1 MAEVIKIKKGL
12 DISLQGKAEKVVLQ
26 LPLSETFAVKPTE
39 YIGLTPRLAVK
50 VGDTVLAGT
59 TLFSDKYN
67 PEIRFASPVSGT
79 VELVNRGER
88 RKLFDIV
95 IKTDGKVSYE
105 DFGAGKPSAMSAED
119 IKSKM
124 LASGVWPLILK
135 RPFGV
140 VPQPSDAPKAIFI
153 TGFDSAPLAPDYEFV
168 AQGEFQAFQTGVDAL
183 KKLTSGSVH
192 LGVKYG
198 AESMFAKA
206 SGLTVT
212 QYDGPHP
219 AGNAGTHINKL
230 APINKGE
237 SVWTINALDVIVI
250 GRLFLTG
257 HYDVTRTIAVTGPMA
272 SKPQYIKTI
281 AGESVKNM
289 LADNPVSSNI
299 RIVLGNA
306 LTGEQVGH
314 TEYLGL
320 KTTQVTL
327 LEEGAKMEF
336 LGWAAPGLN
345 KFSVSRTFFSWL
357 MPNKEYALNTN
368 TNGGLRPFVV
378 TGQYEKVF
386 PLDIMPVQLLKSIII
401 EDIDLMESLGIYEVV
416 EEDFAL
422 CEFVCTSK
430 IEAQSII
437 RKGLDTLYKE
447 LS

>member
-12 DISLQGKAEKVVLQ
+12 DILLQGKAEKVVLQ

-59 TLFSDKYN
+59 TLFSDKYS

-79 VELVNRGER
+79 VELINRGER

-95 IKTDGKVSYE
+95 IKTDDKVSYQ
-105 DFGAGKPSAMSAED
+105 DFGAGKPSAMSTED

-153 TGFDSAPLAPDYEFV
+153 TGFDSAPLAPDYDFV
-168 AQGEFQAFQTGVDAL
+168 AKGEFQAFQTGVDAL
-183 KKLTSGSVH
+183 KKLTSGAVH

-198 AESMFAKA
+198 AESMFAQA
-206 SGLTVT
+206 TGVTVT

-257 HYDVTRTIAVTGPMA
+257 KYDVTRTIAVTGPKA
-272 SKPQYIKTI
+272 EKPQYIKTI
-281 AGESVKNM
+281 AGESVKA
-289 LADNPVSSNI
+289 LLGDFQGAANI
-299 RIVLGNA
+299 RIIAGNA
-306 LTGEQVGH
+306 LTGEQIGY

-327 LEEGAKMEF
+327 LEEGNKMEF
-336 LGWAAPGLN
+336 LGWAAPGFN

-357 MPNKEYALNTN
+357 TPNKEYALNTN
-368 TNGGLRPFVV
+368 CNGGVRPFVV

-401 EDIDLMESLGIYEVV
+401 EDIDLMESLGIYEVI